1 MNFKSTCHNFLTFQ
15 CLGNPA
21 QNRRPYQVSV
31 KIVKVLLFT
40 FCHESDLKIIDDLM
54 LAASLI
60 SCILLVIKM
69 FRCVEK
75 CSQIENYPRP
85 SNTGS
90 KIDVLSL
97 SD

>member
-40 FCHESDLKIIDDLM
+40 FCHESELRIIDDLM

-60 SCILLVIKM
+60 SCILLVFKM

-75 CSQIENYPRP
+75 
-85 SNTGS
+85 
-90 KIDVLSL
+90 
-97 SD
+97 